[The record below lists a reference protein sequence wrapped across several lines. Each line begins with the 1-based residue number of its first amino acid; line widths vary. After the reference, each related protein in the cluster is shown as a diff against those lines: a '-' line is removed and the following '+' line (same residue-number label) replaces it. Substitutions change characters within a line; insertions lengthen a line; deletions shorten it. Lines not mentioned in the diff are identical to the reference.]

1 VLADTSFL
9 IDLMQD
15 DEAAKAKA
23 EKLVSESVPVMVGTP
38 TIFELYV
45 GVGLAIKSSEER
57 ERVLDVVRAL
67 TQLPLDASSAARA
80 GIVYAQKMREGVRI
94 DAEDAMIAGIA
105 LENRQTLLTRNV
117 KHFGGI
123 PGLKVEGY

>member
-15 DEAAKAKA
+15 DGRAKAKA
-23 EKLVSESVPVMVGTP
+23 EKLIGESTPIIVGTP

-45 GVGLAIKSSEER
+45 GVGLAVKSSEER
-57 ERVLDVVRAL
+57 EKVLDALQSL
-67 TQLPLDASSAARA
+67 TQLPLDAPSAARA
-80 GIVYAQKMREGVRI
+80 GLVYAQKKKEGATI
-94 DAEDAMIAGIA
+94 DPEDAMIAGIA
-105 LENRQTLLTRNV
+105 LESQQTLLTRNT
-117 KHFGGI
+117 KHFLGI

>member
-1 VLADTSFL
+1 MLADTSYL

-15 DEAAKAKA
+15 DEAAKTKA
-23 EKLVSESVPVMVGTP
+23 EELVSESVPVMVGTP

-57 ERVLDVVRAL
+57 ERVLDVIRAL
-67 TQLPLDASSAARA
+67 TQIPLDASSATRA
-80 GIVYAQKMREGVRI
+80 GIVYAQKVREGARI

-105 LENRQTLLTRNV
+105 LENQQTLLTRNV

>member
-1 VLADTSFL
+1 MLADTSFL
-9 IDLMQD
+9 IDLMQED
-15 DEAAKAKA
+15 GAAKAKA

-57 ERVLDVVRAL
+57 EKVLEVLQSL
-67 TQLPLDASSAARA
+67 TQLPLDASSAAKA
-80 GIVYAQKMREGVRI
+80 GVVYAQKAREGARI

-105 LENRQTLLTRNV
+105 LENRQPLLTRNL
-117 KHFGGI
+117 KHFSGI
-123 PGLKVEGY
+123 AGLKTEGY

>member
-1 VLADTSFL
+1 MLADTSYL

-23 EKLVSESVPVMVGTP
+23 EELVSESVPVMVGTP

-57 ERVLDVVRAL
+57 ERVLDVIRAL
-67 TQLPLDASSAARA
+67 TQLPLDASAATRA
-80 GIVYAQKMREGVRI
+80 GIVYAQKVRDGARNRRGRRHDCRHRPREPA
-94 DAEDAMIAGIA
+94 DAAYEKREA
-105 LENRQTLLTRNV
+105 LRRDSW
-117 KHFGGI
+117 
-123 PGLKVEGY
+123 P